1 MLALLLPNPQ
11 SHLGAFSYSFND
23 HHEHLLS
30 TSYMPGTALRARLHD
45 LTEGLCHD
53 GVNEPRIINHTEKV
67 GVMSHKGSAVYPR
80 AYNLSRQ
87 SSNPLNQ
94 AA

>member
-1 MLALLLPNPQ
+1 MLAPLLPNPQ
-11 SHLGAFSYSFND
+11 SHLGAFSYFFND
-23 HHEHLLS
+23 HNEQLLS
-30 TSYMPGTALRARLHD
+30 TSDMPGTVLRARLCD

-67 GVMSHKGSAVYPR
+67 GVTSHKGSAVYPR
-80 AYNLSRQ
+80 AYNSSRH